1 MHRRIVKR
9 VYIGRNE
16 GMKKVLKIVLSIIA
30 IFIVI
35 AIVMGGCIGSK
46 LKKVTTRP
54 KISENPTVGEWYRIT
69 PKQAVNSDGTQW
81 HGLFRKGSENKVVV
95 YFYGGGVSTDKYMA
109 ARPEGKSDEGFYN
122 PAVTN
127 DGLEMMGLGSTDK
140 KNPFRNW
147 TMLVIPYS
155 TADWH
160 CGSGEFEYTDLN
172 GSTKTLYHHGY
183 TNFNFYMQEAMKYI
197 DTPDEVLITGFSGG
211 GFGAALL
218 GNDTI
223 TNYFPTVKNT
233 TVFAE
238 ASFLLD
244 DDWNNI
250 AKNVWHAPDQITDR
264 LVSNNITL
272 DSLKALAKDHPNT
285 KILFSSSVRDNA
297 LSKYQNYYSNSI
309 MKATNEAG
317 DVYQKNLKEM
327 VRSLQKI
334 PNTGVLIWEGYN
346 DQKGTNLTGHT
357 LMFMPYFYAD
367 DLNGTTMVNWVMSA
381 VNGDVEDHGLELLDK
396 EY

>member
-1 MHRRIVKR
+1 
-9 VYIGRNE
+9 
-16 GMKKVLKIVLSIIA
+16 MKKLLKIVLSIIA
-30 IFIVI
+30 ILIAVVIVI
-35 AIVMGGCIGSK
+35 VVCIGIK
-46 LKKVTTRP
+46 LEKVTTRP
-54 KISENPTVGEWYRIT
+54 EIRENPTVGGWYRIT
-69 PKQAVNSDGTQW
+69 PEQAVNSDGTQW

-95 YFYGGGVSTDKYMA
+95 YFYGGGVSTNEYMA

-127 DGLEMMGLGSTDK
+127 DGLEMMGLGSTGK

-155 TADWH
+155 TADFH

-183 TNFNFYMQEAMKYI
+183 TNFNLYMQEAMKYI

-211 GFGAALL
+211 GFGVALL

-238 ASFLLD
+238 ASFLLN

-297 LSKYQNYYSNSI
+297 LSKYQNYYSNGI

-317 DVYQKNLKEM
+317 DAYQKNLKEM
-327 VRSLQKI
+327 VTQLQKL
-334 PNTGVLIWEGYN
+334 PNAHVLIWEGFN
-346 DQKGTNLTGHT
+346 DVKGTNLTGHT
-357 LMFMPYFYAD
+357 LMFLPTFYES
-367 DLNGTTMVNWVMSA
+367 DLNGTTMADWA
-381 VNGDVEDHGLELLDK
+381 IDVIEGKGEDHGLELLDK
-396 EY
+396 KY